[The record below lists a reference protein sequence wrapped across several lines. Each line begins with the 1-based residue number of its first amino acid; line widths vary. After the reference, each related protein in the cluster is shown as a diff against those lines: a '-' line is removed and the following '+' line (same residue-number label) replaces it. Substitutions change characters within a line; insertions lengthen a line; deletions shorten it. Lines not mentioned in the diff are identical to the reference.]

1 MYYLGES
8 KGRAAAPQTPNAS
21 SLAGGVKGDVSW
33 LLGDQSWPGK
43 ISGPKPAEEN
53 LPACLFH
60 VFSLPLSL
68 SLHVSVQLPFYFY
81 TGRERNVQCAALG
94 MIRWMN
100 SSLLGADYEDMVA
113 FECVTVAN
121 EGCRCLEGCYGEVLG
136 DCVFQ
141 QGYGGRCDVCAG
153 VRVYVGASVRMQREW
168 VGGVGWV
175 WII

>member
-1 MYYLGES
+1 MYYLQGAS
-8 KGRAAAPQTPNAS
+8 KGRAAESQTTNAS

-60 VFSLPLSL
+60 LFSPP
-68 SLHVSVQLPFYFY
+68 PFIWAATFLLF
-81 TGRERNVQCAALG
+81 TLRERKERAVLG

-100 SSLLGADYEDMVA
+100 SSLLGTDYEDMVV

-121 EGCRCLEGCYGEVLG
+121 EGCRCLEGCYGEVLR

-141 QGYGGRCDVCAG
+141 HGYGRLCDA
-153 VRVYVGASVRMQREW
+153 
-168 VGGVGWV
+168 
-175 WII
+175 